1 MAHLS
6 DVISYLDDLLEAPD
20 FPDYGPN
27 GLQVPGP
34 EEVTTV
40 ATGVSAHL
48 DLFEQAA
55 EAGAQLVIAHHG
67 LFWDFHPRSLSPT
80 MKERLRVLF
89 DNDIALAGY
98 HLPLDAHPEVGNNA
112 LICAALGLERAEP
125 FGHHRGR
132 SVGFVGRSAEGDPV
146 RRAAAPLRRRS
157 FGQEPFT
164 WDSGPELVRSVGIVS
179 GAAASSF
186 GEAIALGLDAFLTGE
201 PAEHVMADAL
211 ESGTH
216 FIAAGHYATET
227 FGVRRLGEL
236 VAEGSASS
244 TTSSPRRTRSES
256 AIWANLACADRH
268 NRYPQVHALQSDE
281 EEVSTWRS
289 T

>member
-1 MAHLS
+1 MAHLKE
-6 DVISYLDDLLEAPD
+6 VISYLDDLLDAPD

-34 EEVTTV
+34 KEVTIV

-48 DLFEQAA
+48 DLVTRAA

-89 DNDIALAGY
+89 DNDIGLAGY

-112 LICAALGLERAEP
+112 LICAALGLEMSEP
-125 FGHHRGR
+125 FGQHRGR
-132 SVGFVGRSAEGDPV
+132 SVGYVGRSTDGIPFAE
-146 RRAAAPLRRRS
+146 LRRRCVEV
-157 FGQEPFT
+157 FGQEPFA

-201 PAEHVMADAL
+201 PAEHVMADAI

-236 VAEGSASS
+236 VADRFGVEHRFIAS
-244 TTSSPRRTRSES
+244 PNP
-256 AIWANLACADRH
+256 I
-268 NRYPQVHALQSDE
+268 
-281 EEVSTWRS
+281 
-289 T
+289 